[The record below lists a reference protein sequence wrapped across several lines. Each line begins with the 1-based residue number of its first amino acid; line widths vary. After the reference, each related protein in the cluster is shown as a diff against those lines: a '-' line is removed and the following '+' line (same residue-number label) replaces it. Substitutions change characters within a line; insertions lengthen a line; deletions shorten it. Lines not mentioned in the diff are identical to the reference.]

1 MKKIDLSLMYVT
13 DHRIVNDKLFLKIL
27 EETIK
32 GGATVIQLREKKLD
46 TLPFIDR
53 ALKVKKICHKYK
65 IPFIINDRLDIVLAV
80 NADGIHIGQKDI
92 PYSIARKILGKNK
105 IIGLSVSTLDQLD
118 ISNQLDIDYIG
129 LSPIF
134 PTKTKSKN
142 LNSPLGINGL
152 INFKKKSNKKVVSI
166 GGIDENNI
174 RDIIINGSDGAAL
187 ISAISKSLNP
197 LVTVQ
202 KIKNLINKYKQY
214 YNDSKKNL

>member
-46 TLPFIDR
+46 TLPFINR

-214 YNDSKKNL
+214 YNDSKKIL

>member
-202 KIKNLINKYKQY
+202 KIKNLIIKYKQY

>member
-46 TLPFIDR
+46 TLPFINR

-65 IPFIINDRLDIVLAV
+65 IPFIINDRLDVVLAV

-187 ISAISKSLNP
+187 ISTISKSLNP

-214 YNDSKKNL
+214 YNDSKKIL

>member
-1 MKKIDLSLMYVT
+1 MKKVDLSLMYVT

-46 TLPFIDR
+46 TLPFINR

-65 IPFIINDRLDIVLAV
+65 IPFIINDRLDVVLAV

-187 ISAISKSLNP
+187 ISTISKSLNP

-214 YNDSKKNL
+214 YNDSKKIL